1 MKTAF
6 YCKCLKLYALFIIN
20 NYYGIDFCSGAMPY
34 KTIFRYIHEVR
45 EEHLHIFRLID
56 KDGNGT
62 ISLQELQDGLSH
74 LHMKSR
80 NVNADELFLAIHHE
94 TKGEI
99 TFDEFES
106 AFGMLNIDDFSAIYT
121 HSHSMFDGGSPGLM
135 ADYSSILKQFSFLHS
150 APRVSGPP
158 GSYDMYLRMLTAGL
172 AGGLA
177 QSAVNPFETVKVRLQ
192 NEGAAA
198 VKKYRSFFNGFKVIF
213 TEEGLRG
220 LWKGTFPAICRE
232 LIYTSSRM
240 VIIIDISVMHLIY

>member
-1 MKTAF
+1 M
-6 YCKCLKLYALFIIN
+6 
-20 NYYGIDFCSGAMPY
+20 
-34 KTIFRYIHEVR
+34 HEVR

-80 NVNADELFLAIHHE
+80 DVNTDELFLAIHHQ

-99 TFDEFES
+99 TFDEFEM
-106 AFGMLNIDDFSAIYT
+106 AFGMLNIDDFSSIYT

-135 ADYSSILKQFSFLHS
+135 ADYSSILRHFSILHTT
-150 APRVSGPP
+150 PLTSGPLFA

-192 NEGAAA
+192 NEGAA
-198 VKKYRSFFNGFKVIF
+198 VMKKYHSFFNGFKVIL

-240 VIIIDISVMHLIY
+240 VININIAAMYLIL